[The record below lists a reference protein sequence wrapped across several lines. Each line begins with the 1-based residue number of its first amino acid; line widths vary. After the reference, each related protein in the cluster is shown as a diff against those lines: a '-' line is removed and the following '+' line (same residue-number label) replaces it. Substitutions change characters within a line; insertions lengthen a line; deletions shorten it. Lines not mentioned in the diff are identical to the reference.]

1 MVMKKKI
8 VIVGSKV
15 HNVGYR
21 YFLMEN
27 ALAFGIEK
35 FGAIN
40 VVRDKQVIEVY
51 VEGDDEAINRF
62 CEFVKSNFPPDAKVD
77 EIKIEDYTGYVPKLE
92 TFALVYYVGLI
103 GKFIEYGRQIIT
115 K

>member
-1 MVMKKKI
+1 MKKKI
-8 VIVGSKV
+8 VIIGPKV

-35 FGAIN
+35 FGAVNIGKN
-40 VVRDKQVIEVY
+40 RQVIEVY

-62 CEFVKSNFPPDAKVD
+62 CEFVKSNFPPDAEVN
-77 EIKIEDYTGYVPKLE
+77 EVKIEDYTGYVPKLE
-92 TFALVYYVGLI
+92 TFALVYHIGLI
-103 GKFIEYGRQIIT
+103 GKFIEYGRQILT